1 MPISLG
7 AARDRIRT
15 IKVEFD
21 GESANVSYWPNRMT
35 PALEDDIGEA
45 STARE
50 VAAQLSQ
57 LIKRWELVDE
67 DGEEIPAD
75 ADTMAQV
82 PSNLMYAIFEQ
93 IRKAENAEDEGKA

>member
-7 AARDRIRT
+7 AARDRIKT
-15 IKVEFD
+15 IKVEYD
-21 GESANVSYWPNRMT
+21 GEQAEVSYFPNRMT

-45 STARE
+45 DTARE

-57 LIKRWELVDE
+57 LIKTWELVDE
-67 DGEEIPAD
+67 AGNELPAD
-75 ADTMAQV
+75 AETMAQV

-93 IRKAENAEDEGKA
+93 IRKAENAEDEGKV